1 MNRSFNE
8 KQVLK
13 KIGIS
18 DFRHMTKD
26 KIVRFV
32 SMLPY
37 MDPEVAKKALDQF
50 PAFADLAG
58 TIITEYKGI
67 VDAVIKYNTSSQ
79 DSVYVSCSNILDS
92 LRDELQRDDLT
103 PEERDRIADR
113 MIEVAKI
120 ISEKDS
126 ENKKFLIKVMVIVG
140 ITVSAVTGAAAA
152 ILGTNTNV
160 DNGYRE
166 AA

>member
-13 KIGIS
+13 KLGIS